1 MLVRILTLG
10 VFVGVFAIGCK
21 LLFIGYTLLDDFA
34 AQNFDIVDEAFGF
47 FAVFVI
53 SEFFFFWGLILALP
67 SGIYLLFYLLNL
79 LKRTTIETH

>member
-1 MLVRILTLG
+1 MIARVLVFG
-10 VFVGVFAIGCK
+10 VFFGVFAVGCK

-53 SEFFFFWGLILALP
+53 SGFFFFWGLVLALP
-67 SGIYLLFYLLNL
+67 SGIYLIIWL
-79 LKRTTIETH
+79 LKRLTADPALK